1 MEKNKTMKQNP
12 HLSPERKKQLVDQ
25 KKLVL
30 INDDFNSFNHVIDC
44 LVAICEHDPIQA
56 EQCATI
62 THFNGSCIIKTG
74 KFNDLLSYKN
84 DLNQYDL
91 DVEIV

>member
-1 MEKNKTMKQNP
+1 MYTRVTIIIVQVA
-12 HLSPERKKQLVDQ
+12 LSCLLVACMSTLFD
-25 KKLVL
+25 
-30 INDDFNSFNHVIDC
+30 SFNHVIDC

>member
-12 HLSPERKKQLVDQ
+12 HLSPKRKKQLVDQ

-56 EQCATI
+56 W
-62 THFNGSCIIKTG
+62 FNYALHQGG
-74 KFNDLLSYKN
+74 ENRA
-84 DLNQYDL
+84 
-91 DVEIV
+91 DVCTVQKY

>member
-12 HLSPERKKQLVDQ
+12 HLSPKEKKQLVSQ

-30 INDDFNSFNHVIDC
+30 INDDFNSFDHVIDC

-62 THFNGSCIIKTG
+62 THYNGSCIIKTG
-74 KFNDLLSYKN
+74 KLKDLFIYKN

>member
-12 HLSPERKKQLVDQ
+12 HLSTKEKKKLVSQ

-30 INDDFNSFNHVIDC
+30 INDDFNSFDHVIDC

-62 THFNGSCIIKTG
+62 THYNGSCIIKTG
-74 KFNDLLSYKN
+74 KLKDLFIYKN

>member
-1 MEKNKTMKQNP
+1 MKYNP
-12 HLSPERKKQLVDQ
+12 HLSPKGKKQLVDQ

-30 INDDFNSFNHVIDC
+30 INDDFNSFDHVIDC

-56 EQCATI
+56 EQCVTI
-62 THFNGSCIIKTG
+62 THYNGSCIIKTG
-74 KFNDLLSYKN
+74 KFKDLLSFKN

>member
-1 MEKNKTMKQNP
+1 MKYNP
-12 HLSPERKKQLVDQ
+12 HLSPKGKKQLVDQ
-25 KKLVL
+25 KELVL
-30 INDDFNSFNHVIDC
+30 INDDFNSFDHVIDC

-62 THFNGSCIIKTG
+62 THYNGSCIIKTG
-74 KFNDLLSYKN
+74 ESKDLLSLKN